1 MAEKGVSGPFRIER
15 KLEFGI
21 KMLIL
26 FLASELHGVWD
37 NSLIEKF
44 IKQTPAKYNRPSSN
58 RKLEAAL
65 EGESYDPYIRRI
77 VLEGVLGTW
86 RREVDSWFTC
96 GDSNDAQTA
105 MTGVD
110 INPDGPVVCPYYW
123 AKPIHKINCDIAWP
137 PALDEDEGE
146 LLELDTPE
154 YAGTIERKLII
165 EKLLAQ
171 GGLRLAG
178 ILNYVFGQE

>member
-1 MAEKGVSGPFRIER
+1 
-15 KLEFGI
+15 
-21 KMLIL
+21 MLITFL
-26 FLASELHGVWD
+26 FFKKELHGVWD
-37 NSLIEKF
+37 NSLVEKF
-44 IKQTPAKYNRPSSN
+44 IKKTPAKYNRPSSN

-65 EGESYDPYIRRI
+65 GGESYDPYIRRI
-77 VLEGVLGTW
+77 VLEHILGTW
-86 RREVDSWFTC
+86 RREADSLFTC
-96 GDSNDAQTA
+96 DDAASTGSTHDAQTVMA
-105 MTGVD
+105 GVD

-123 AKPIHKINCDIAWP
+123 SRPIHQINCDIAWP
-137 PALDEDEGE
+137 PALDDDDDDE

-154 YAGTIERKLII
+154 YAGTIERELII